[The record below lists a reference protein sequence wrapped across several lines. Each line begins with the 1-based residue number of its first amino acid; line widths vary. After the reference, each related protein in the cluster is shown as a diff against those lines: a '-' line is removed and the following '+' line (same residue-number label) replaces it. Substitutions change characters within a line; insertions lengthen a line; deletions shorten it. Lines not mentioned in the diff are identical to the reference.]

1 MAKDEITIGIVI
13 VIINQKYV
21 LPTGETFMELS
32 RNHDQNE
39 SPHSYS
45 YSPIDL
51 AVLMWG
57 MADGSG
63 EY

>member
-51 AVLMWG
+51 AVLM
-57 MADGSG
+57 
-63 EY
+63 